1 MKNGNFVYKI
11 FSLLV
16 LLCCGNTLAWG
27 YSDEVELEGVSLYGR
42 STASDGDSFR
52 AENACDGDDES
63 YWRCKG
69 SDPSPWIIF
78 RVTDYNNVT
87 QINLYIE
94 TPEKRG
100 ASITVSSSPSVDED
114 GEGDWTEI
122 ITFNSSESDGTYTI
136 SNVKGKLTG
145 QYIKVSYTKS
155 AEKDQVD
162 LNEFTVEGAKPITI
176 TTSGITIKHKPAKW
190 YDITKSESISHAADM
205 FDTEHEM
212 LTINGDT
219 KIQNAHTLTDI
230 LYIQKGQSVNLQLP
244 DFLNNN
250 VSNETYQRWY
260 NYSNDGLFGDDNIL
274 KPTANVDGG
283 YKFENGYVGDPLY
296 ESHLYNMTFTY
307 PENGD
312 DEYIVACDV
321 SSYNDF
327 TEEYTSSSKSSE
339 FLSQDESG
347 NWTVW
352 EPTLS
357 HRFIFVIRNAE
368 AYSDEIAETTDITMP
383 ATRIPNYTEELVALS
398 RDAQGYGDAK
408 AVLEASIPDEKN
420 TAGIEL
426 ITTELKGSDRIIH
439 FSYYEE
445 NNDETATNADKT
457 IHVTRDINGEDP
469 KATIVVTRYAV
480 NDSGEKTGDGTEVAR
495 FNLTFVEDFR
505 LLSQSMVA
513 ELNAQKTHP
522 SDGTWRDLKYR
533 TPQSLNTDYQFLAD
547 LNFDFD
553 TSIKDA
559 MPTGSEVVSGVY
571 PFPMGWTS
579 STYGFYDGSS
589 TSGNFDSENAYPQWG
604 YYAFLNNKYME
615 CNFGWKS
622 GKSAPSD
629 TVRENHLGSKSTYH
643 LFSDTSDR
651 PGILARL
658 PFNQSLCRGTELF
671 VTAWVKC
678 ARGGEANQKKD
689 NAGMLFTIMGV
700 DEDDNGNVS
709 YTPIYRYQTGQ
720 IPTTYRNDENVDL
733 PGFILKNV
741 IGTDGQEVTNTNYDE
756 ETNPN
761 EWFQAYFSFTNTAD
775 REFDSYAIQVDN
787 NSASTDG
794 GDLYLDDIRVYV
806 ATVNPT
812 VTQLEA
818 ACTDSPVRVNLAFDW
833 DRLLSRT
840 GGTEVKGETAGNN
853 DAVSFCIVDKEK
865 YEAEL
870 NADKDNLSDAL
881 TKSVVGL
888 KTSDDVTGDGD
899 KFMTFY
905 YNLNFN
911 SNEAFDA
918 THGDPDA
925 SLPQESTDG
934 KMYFYRT
941 GDDNSKTLTTD
952 LYAEV
957 DPNRTYLMVVLTE
970 DVTSINDFADAV
982 TITDENGTIVSGGV
996 CNICSEFTVTPNNI
1010 FKVNGAII
1018 EPDLTFCAGQ
1028 TMNFTAEVRK
1038 EQLDPDGHPVY
1049 GEDGHIVY
1057 EPVNADVYFDWFFGT
1072 EDEFTTQQE
1081 NLAMSLND
1089 ALSKFREIYPDAE
1102 TLSEDMK
1109 ERLGEDVYN
1118 VLEYYYLTEPGK
1130 PGGQH
1135 EHRLVLH
1142 QKSLNI
1148 TMLDGGLNIVA
1159 RPIKVSILDD
1169 SGNDEV
1175 VCWDY
1180 IPLSLVVNDEA
1191 PSVKPGFNTWKYPE
1205 LEDGS
1210 GDRVEL
1216 DPCLRIGLRQLRS
1229 VSTNE
1234 TYNSDKLHTLT
1245 VSLRDATYATDGGQS
1260 LGMRDDYKQLYL
1272 VGTDDPAYADFFADA
1287 EHFDSESLP
1296 IGNLISFSA
1305 QQYTSGQTE
1314 DNEMTLQFD
1323 IDTEKTVDDKT
1334 FKFDPKE
1341 GYTYN
1346 VAVHFE
1352 EKDASGAATT
1362 ACEGLLVLPIKIV
1375 PEYVK
1380 WNGTATNNWNND
1392 DNWKRV
1398 SATEIKKT
1406 LGENDAKEFYTD
1418 GDVNKRKEGF
1428 VPMLFTKV
1436 LIPAGKQVRLYRS
1449 QSSDGTW
1456 KPVDKPEDME
1466 DATQYIGYDLMAYG
1480 NEGDD
1485 ATAFDNIK
1493 TQRYRVN
1500 LCDRIHF
1507 EQGAEMLHSEYLMY
1521 NKASVDV
1528 SVPANGWTLVSVPLQ
1543 GVYAGDW
1550 YTQESGEQ
1558 ATPYFEDITFN
1569 NTDYNRLKP
1578 AVFQRSWT
1586 GDADVI
1592 TSSNIEG
1599 APVSFTSAW
1608 SSTYNDVS
1616 VPYSEGIGFS
1626 VNGVLKEASDLLFRF
1641 PKGDVSYTYQGG
1653 GDVSSSLT
1661 RSNPGRLATSKL
1673 IDRKPDNTNVTE
1685 NDDFTVTIKPSNG
1698 DYFIIGNPFV
1708 SAMDVTEFL
1717 TENSDKLEQKYWI
1730 YDGSDPMTAGVE
1742 NEGTNQWLTTGYVLP
1757 PYKAF
1762 YVKRAGTGTNDI
1774 TVKFNSDMEVLT
1786 TKETADE
1793 GAETVANFTIKAAND
1808 KGSSMAVV
1816 RYGADAVNAYA
1827 DTEDVVLITDLAGN
1841 GSDVPEVYTVADNR
1855 AVTINQLKDLQQI
1868 PLGVFAAGNDATTLT
1883 FTGTA
1888 ALSEPSLYDAELNTD
1903 TPLTEGYT
1911 LTVSGPSHGRYFI
1924 RAKGAAMSTGITDAE
1939 TAGGSG
1945 VSIYSVVP
1953 RQLTV
1958 SSSSPLRVVDVY
1970 SVGGSLLVRETVADG
1985 RTAVTLNNVDS
1996 GIAVVRVATA
2006 DGTVTKKVMVD

>member
-27 YSDEVELEGVSLYGR
+27 YSDEVAINPCTVAFESCSSYD
-42 STASDGDSFR
+42 SDNGGG
-52 AENACDGDDES
+52 ACDGNRTSRWKSKSSDD
-63 YWRCKG
+63 KQ
-69 SDPSPWIIF
+69 PWIIF
-78 RVTDYNNVT
+78 EIQNYTEVKRFT
-87 QINLYIE
+87 IYIA
-94 TPEKRG
+94 TSNRRG
-100 ASITVSSSPSVDED
+100 KTITVYSSDETS
-114 GEGDWTEI
+114 EGWTEI
-122 ITFNSSESDGTYTI
+122 KKITSSTDFSDNGEYSFDI
-136 SNVKGKLTG
+136 NPENLKGKYIRLTFDKNKEG
-145 QYIKVSYTKS
+145 
-155 AEKDQVD
+155 DQID
-162 LNEFTVEGAKPITI
+162 LNEFTAYTDVIDVSKVLIL
-176 TTSGITIKHKPAKW
+176 HKPAKW
-190 YDITKSESISHAADM
+190 YSDAFSSINHNADM
-205 FDTEHEM
+205 FDADKSNSM
-212 LTINGDT
+212 LTIGSEQ
-219 KIQNAHTLTDI
+219 IQNAHTLVDT
-230 LYIQKGQSVNLQLP
+230 LYIKKGQSVELRLP
-244 DFLNNN
+244 DFQN
-250 VSNETYQRWY
+250 SNISNKTYQRWY
-260 NYSNDGLFGDDNIL
+260 DYSTDGVFTNDDIL
-274 KPTANVDGG
+274 QPISGEG
-283 YKFENGYVGDPLY
+283 YKFANGYVGNPVAG
-296 ESHLYNMTFTY
+296 SSLYNMKFTF
-307 PENGD
+307 PSSGD
-312 DEYIVACDV
+312 QIEYLVACDV

-327 TEEYTSSSKSSE
+327 TKDYSADSKDSQ
-339 FLSQDESG
+339 FLKKEGD

-357 HRFIFVIRNAE
+357 HRFVFVIRNAE
-368 AYSDEIAETTDITMP
+368 APEYSGEIAETTNITMP

-398 RDAQGYGDAK
+398 RDAQGYGDAG
-408 AVLEASIPDEKN
+408 ATLSVSVLNDTDNPN
-420 TAGIEL
+420 TAGIKL
-426 ITTELKGSDRIIH
+426 IKETLSGADRIIH
-439 FSYYEE
+439 FTYPK
-445 NNDETATNADKT
+445 TNAGEGTESVNK
-457 IHVTRDINGEDP
+457 VENGDP
-469 KATIVVTRYAV
+469 KATIVVT
-480 NDSGEKTGDGTEVAR
+480 NSSTNTEVAR

-513 ELNAQKTHP
+513 ELNAQKTP
-522 SDGTWRDLKYR
+522 TSDGTWKDLKYR
-533 TPQSLNTDYQFLAD
+533 TPQSLNKNLQFLTE

-553 TSIKDA
+553 ANVAANLEKDHA
-559 MPTGSEVVSGVY
+559 VVDGVY

-579 STYGFYDGSS
+579 STYGFYDGSAA
-589 TSGNFDSENAYPQWG
+589 SGNFDGEEYPQWG
-604 YYAFLNNKYME
+604 YYAFLSKYME
-615 CNFGWKS
+615 CKDFGWKS
-622 GKSAPSD
+622 GFNEPENTA
-629 TVRENHLGSKSTYH
+629 RENRIGNESTYH

-658 PFNQSLCRGTELF
+658 PFDQSLCPGTELF

-678 ARGGEANQKKD
+678 GRGKEPTGDDAEKD

-700 DEDDNGNVS
+700 TEDENGNPVS

-720 IPTTYRNDENVDL
+720 IPTTYRSKKTDPYKINL
-733 PGFILKNV
+733 PGFEGEK
-741 IGTDGQEVTNTNYDE
+741 
-756 ETNPN
+756 N
-761 EWFQAYFSFTNTAD
+761 EWFQAYFSFTNTTE
-775 REFDSYAIQVDN
+775 RKFSSYAIQVDN
-787 NSASTDG
+787 NSASTTG

-840 GGTEVKGETAGNN
+840 GGTEVTDRTDAE

-865 YEAEL
+865 YEAAL

-918 THGDPDA
+918 THGNPDA

-957 DPNRTYLMVVLTE
+957 DPNRTYLMVVLPNNENTVE
-970 DVTSINDFADAV
+970 GNTIVFPGSFADRV
-982 TITDENGTIVSGGV
+982 TYTTKDENGETLTLGDP

-1038 EQLDPDGHPVY
+1038 EQLNSDGHPVY

-1089 ALSKFREIYPDAE
+1089 ALSKFRDEYPEAE

-1109 ERLGEDVYN
+1109 ERLGEEVYN

-1205 LEDGS
+1205 LEGGS
-1210 GDRVEL
+1210 GSVEL

-1305 QQYTSGQTE
+1305 QHYKPGQT
-1314 DNEMTLQFD
+1314 DGNAMTLQFD

-1352 EKDASGAATT
+1352 EKTGLNGTGDATT

-1398 SATEIKKT
+1398 SATEIMKT

-1418 GDVNKRKEGF
+1418 GDVKNREEGF

-1436 LIPAGKQVRLYRS
+1436 LIPAGKQVRLYKS
-1449 QSSDGTW
+1449 QSSGGTW
-1456 KPVDKPEDME
+1456 EPVDKPEDME

-1500 LCDRIHF
+1500 LCDQIHF
-1507 EQGAEMLHSEYLMY
+1507 EPGAEMLHSEYLMY

-1550 YTQESGEQ
+1550 YTQESGQQ

-1569 NTDYNRLKP
+1569 TDYNRLQP

-1586 GDADVI
+1586 GNANVI
-1592 TSSNIEG
+1592 TSSNTEG

-1608 SSTYNDVS
+1608 SSTYNDVN

-1626 VNGVLKEASDLLFRF
+1626 VNGVLKGASDLLFRF
-1641 PKGDVSYTYQGG
+1641 PKADVSYTYQGG